1 MAGGIL
7 AEVNL
12 VGVPPANV
20 GGRCLHTSW
29 QSQLGRLAHP
39 QSRLQLFRKGV
50 VHFPNFYK
58 EGGGADGKFPLGE
71 SPAVRAVS
79 AGRFGVPAVHSAH
92 KSVLTARLTP

>member
-1 MAGGIL
+1 MCHL
-7 AEVNL
+7 
-12 VGVPPANV
+12 
-20 GGRCLHTSW
+20 W
-29 QSQLGRLAHP
+29 QFPERLSLSKVKRRLAHP
-39 QSRLQLFRKGV
+39 QSCLQLFRKGV

-92 KSVLTARLTP
+92 KSVLAARLGPERLT

>member
-1 MAGGIL
+1 MCHL
-7 AEVNL
+7 
-12 VGVPPANV
+12 
-20 GGRCLHTSW
+20 W
-29 QSQLGRLAHP
+29 QFPERLSLSKVKRRLAHP
-39 QSRLQLFRKGV
+39 QSCLQLFRKGV

-92 KSVLTARLTP
+92 KSVLAARLDPERLVFFD

>member
-1 MAGGIL
+1 M
-7 AEVNL
+7 
-12 VGVPPANV
+12 
-20 GGRCLHTSW
+20 
-29 QSQLGRLAHP
+29 
-39 QSRLQLFRKGV
+39 

-92 KSVLTARLTP
+92 KSVLAARLGPERLT